1 MATTSRIS
9 VMEGTLGEVSLADLL
24 QVVSIGRQYTAIE
37 LRQEDQTPTATLF
50 LKSGKLISAAGLGT
64 RGKEAFLRLFPT
76 PRATTFHVFRTET
89 PSSLPEP
96 IGPIGLLLLEAL
108 DRSANSPRP
117 AATAARA
124 VRDDRVSTSSRWL
137 PPPSKN
143 DAPSSPVNANLKQ
156 PGAANPAPAV
166 ARPSSPRMDPA
177 VQVHPTGVG
186 RHAYSAGHV
195 AVPPV
200 RAPEPVV
207 PRRPLAERGGPPI
220 VLAIASPKGGSGK
233 TTLALNLAVTLA
245 RLDYR
250 VVLVDGDVNG
260 DILSAIDARG
270 KARAGTFDVLMGN
283 ASIDDALL
291 GTVMPNFKI
300 MPAWGATLPDPS
312 LTLHDHAAQWSELLA
327 SLEARHDFVI
337 VDTPSGMLGVSHL
350 ILQSATHVLGVLQ
363 AEVMAQRS
371 FAMFAQGLDALP
383 ANARPRVLGVV
394 LNMVQPSHPVSVS
407 VLQRACSSLPKAWLF
422 ETSIPRSPVFLEAS
436 EIGLPLRM
444 LDERSPPAVAWLFEM
459 LATEAIE
466 RLHLPVPERRAQRLL
481 IL

>member
-1 MATTSRIS
+1 MATTSRIA

-50 LKSGKLISAAGLGT
+50 LKSGKLISAAGLGA
-64 RGKEAFLRLFPT
+64 RGKEAFLRLFPS

-96 IGPIGLLLLEAL
+96 IGPIGMLLLEAL
-108 DRSANSPRP
+108 DRSANSPRS
-117 AATAARA
+117 AATAARP
-124 VRDDRVSTSSRWL
+124 VRDDRVSSSSRWL
-137 PPPSKN
+137 PPPGKN
-143 DAPSSPVNANLKQ
+143 DAP
-156 PGAANPAPAV
+156 AA
-166 ARPSSPRMDPA
+166 ARPMAQRMEPA
-177 VQVHPTGVG
+177 VQVPPPTGG
-186 RHAYSAGHV
+186 RHTYSPGHV
-195 AVPPV
+195 AVPQV
-200 RAPEPVV
+200 RAPEPAL
-207 PRRPLAERGGPPI
+207 PRRPVAEWGAPPI

-250 VVLVDGDVNG
+250 VTLVDGDVNG

-270 KARAGTFDVLMGN
+270 KARAGTFEVLMGN

-300 MPAWGATLPDPS
+300 MPAWGTALPDPS
-312 LTLHDHAAQWSELLA
+312 LTLQDHAAQWGELLSA
-327 SLEARHDFVI
+327 LEARADFVI
-337 VDTPSGMLGVSHL
+337 VDTPSGMLGMSHL

-363 AEVMAQRS
+363 AEAMAQRS

-383 ANARPRVLGVV
+383 VNARPRVLGVA
-394 LNMVQPSHPVSVS
+394 LNMVQPSHAVSVS
-407 VLQRACSSLPKAWLF
+407 VLQRACSSLPREWLF

-444 LDERSPPAVAWLFEM
+444 LDERNPPAVAWLFEM
-459 LATEAIE
+459 LATEIIE
-466 RLHLPVPERRAQRLL
+466 RLHLTVPERKAQRLL
-481 IL
+481 ML